1 MDTPIGSP
9 MVHKGDIHISPHW
22 NFPSSRQEHLNDL
35 HQHDEPE
42 TEEER
47 ILGSLWIISDRGP
60 ARGEKKQVQTLWESH
75 VAMDAYNQ
83 MYIYISVPVHT
94 YIYIYT

>member
-1 MDTPIGSP
+1 M
-9 MVHKGDIHISPHW
+9 
-22 NFPSSRQEHLNDL
+22 NDL

-94 YIYIYT
+94 YIYIYINGRFNGKLIYKYWMFHRHL